1 MAVVF
6 YSDWFGFSVGRK
18 LRWVANCSQAMEAE
32 TWIETGDA
40 AAIRR
45 SVTKSILGGYG
56 QFLPVNFATNVIRS
70 ALRQ

>member
-1 MAVVF
+1 MVVVF
-6 YSDWFGFSVGRK
+6 CSDWFGVSGWRR
-18 LRWVANCSQAMEAE
+18 LRRVANCSQAMEAE

-45 SVTKSILGGYG
+45 SVTKFLLGGYG

-70 ALRQ
+70 ALSQ